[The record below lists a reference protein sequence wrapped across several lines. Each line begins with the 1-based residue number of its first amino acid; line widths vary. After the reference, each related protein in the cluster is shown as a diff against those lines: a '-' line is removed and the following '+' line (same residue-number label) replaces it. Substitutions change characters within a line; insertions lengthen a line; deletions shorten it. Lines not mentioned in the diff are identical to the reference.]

1 LFEIAERPV
10 VAGQQE
16 MISIVDAAAE
26 LCIQIRTATPAG
38 VTAGFIKP
46 HAPTLGGQP
55 DRSSEAG
62 EAGADDMHRAQFCSQ
77 TRPCRNTSQSLTGF
91 DTLTRVAGSRH
102 PERSRAESV
111 EW

>member
-1 LFEIAERPV
+1 V
-10 VAGQQE
+10 VAGEQE
-16 MISIVDAAAE
+16 MISIVNAATE
-26 LCIQIRTATPAG
+26 LCIQIRSATPAG
-38 VTAGFIKP
+38 VEAGFIKP
-46 HAPTLGGQP
+46 HTPTLGSQSH
-55 DRSSEAG
+55 RSSEAS
-62 EAGADDMHRAQFCSQ
+62 EASADDMHRAQFCSQ